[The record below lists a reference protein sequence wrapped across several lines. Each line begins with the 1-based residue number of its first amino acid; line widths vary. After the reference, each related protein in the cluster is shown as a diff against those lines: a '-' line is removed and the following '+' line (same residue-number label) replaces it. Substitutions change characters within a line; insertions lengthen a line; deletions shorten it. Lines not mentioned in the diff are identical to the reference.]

1 MSENINDQMQSHPAM
16 VPGGILGSR
25 STGSMQDD
33 ILQHRVTV
41 HSDSSLSGSSTET
54 KMERARQE
62 YKTAT
67 RALAEARAHLE
78 KMEEA
83 LTDAKQA
90 VLHADVRCNTTRKAY
105 LKASLES

>member
-1 MSENINDQMQSHPAM
+1 MSDQ
-16 VPGGILGSR
+16 
-25 STGSMQDD
+25 MQDD
-33 ILQHRVTV
+33 ILQHRVNVTQETYIT
-41 HSDSSLSGSSTET
+41 GSSAES
-54 KMERARQE
+54 KMEWARQE

-67 RALAEARAHLE
+67 LALAEARAHLE